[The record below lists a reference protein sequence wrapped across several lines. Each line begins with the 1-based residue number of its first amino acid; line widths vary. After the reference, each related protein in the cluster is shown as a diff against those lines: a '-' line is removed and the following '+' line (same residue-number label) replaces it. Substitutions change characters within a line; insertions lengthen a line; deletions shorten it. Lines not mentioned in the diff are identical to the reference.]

1 MLAFDNALTRSAK
14 LGGRKMAKIR
24 TILALMGLSIRRG
37 LAYLKQRSGAAL
49 SFGGQ
54 LTMAQKTTRLA
65 YLATAVLVFMNSVAA
80 RPQGATT
87 NGTIT
92 GFVSDSSG
100 SVIVNASV
108 TATNV
113 LTGQAT
119 TKQTDSM
126 GRYEFVDL
134 PFGNYDVRAEHPGFE
149 TTLHSGVVV
158 HADSNNRV
166 DFALAVGSESQ
177 QVTVSAAA
185 VQVNTETAEVGETI
199 TSKLITDLP
208 LNGRDAGSLVTL
220 TPGNSGYQ
228 MVNWWGFNTTF
239 VTAGGSY
246 FQNRST
252 EWLLDGGIYTWTFVN
267 SGAQLPN
274 PDALEEFHYGLNER
288 SAEYG
293 RMGSA
298 TVNAVIKSGT
308 NQFHGDVWEFN
319 RNNGLNAKPYLD
331 SARNS
336 KLVQNQ
342 FGFTAGGPIFR
353 NRTFFFGS
361 YEGYRQAGTGFISD
375 TPVLT
380 TQERSGNFSDLVA
393 SIPNGQLTDPVN
405 GTPYGGNVV
414 PVNPVSANIMKWI
427 PSPNTT
433 SASGLEDEWSGNV
446 PARSNSDQYLVKLNH
461 RLTSKHEIEGSYFH
475 LGGAGESAQGSNFQ
489 ATDPA
494 VTSYFDHQFEEQWN
508 AADIWTISAS
518 KINTARFVFFGIG
531 SPRGWTQSSAAD
543 TLQGLGATFTSAYP
557 QPPDV
562 CVNGYFSLDCTNVG
576 TISEYDGQYMDTFR
590 WALKRHQLSMGGSYM
605 NYHDNQFTSPGPW
618 VHING
623 GIQYSD
629 GVPGNSTGNALADF
643 ALGLTSYVQYGYP
656 NFFGQ
661 DQVQNLRGAFV
672 EDEWHIAKRLS
683 LSLGLRW
690 ELLNPARN
698 VTNDSV
704 QFLPGAQS
712 KIFPDYIPGWLFRN
726 PFTGAQDPGY
736 VPRGG
741 IVYPNR
747 YDPRVG
753 FAWDVFGNGK
763 TALRGGS
770 GIFESQTE
778 SISYGPG
785 NSPFT
790 SPSPS
795 CWPGQANLVSISNPY
810 GPPTGPYSG
819 PQTCDPIQASK
830 TWTGPPANYSA
841 PEPYSGGGFDPAT
854 SRPYVIDYSLGIEQ
868 QLTPS
873 TLLDV
878 TYVGQMGRYLWFN
891 VDYYGGSPYFPGAN
905 TSNIAQRYPYL
916 NNGALAACEANSSST
931 QCTTLLAAPALV
943 QQVWTQGSTDNSS
956 YNGLLVQVNH
966 RMGHGITFTNSF
978 TYSHELD
985 ANHYPAQNQ
994 ALREHGRYGTG
1005 ESNIK
1010 FNWVS
1015 SWTYAPMFHFS
1026 DRIARN
1032 VVNGWELAGIAQF
1045 ESGPALDVWTGVD
1058 DIYNTPNGS
1067 SETLVNRIGDFKL
1080 SAHRPRAAEMH
1091 EWFNTGA
1098 AANPGVGHI
1107 GNSGW
1112 DPITSPGLKN
1122 FNMSLLRDFNITE
1135 HARFQFHFDTF
1146 NTFNFVNLSGA
1157 NGTMTSPQFG
1167 QITSAGSMRQLQMGA
1182 KIYF

>member
-1 MLAFDNALTRSAK
+1 MTQMRLNTIAALVKTSVHNGLAHFGEQSILTSNTRRQKIATFKAMRLVYFAVAVFVCIGSVSAK
-14 LGGRKMAKIR
+14 C
-24 TILALMGLSIRRG
+24 
-37 LAYLKQRSGAAL
+37 QSGI
-49 SFGGQ
+49 
-54 LTMAQKTTRLA
+54 TT
-65 YLATAVLVFMNSVAA
+65 
-80 RPQGATT
+80 GA
-87 NGTIT
+87 IT
-92 GFVSDSSG
+92 GYVSDSTG
-100 SVIVNASV
+100 SFIANTSV

-113 LTGQAT
+113 LTNQS
-119 TKQTDSM
+119 QTHHTDVS
-126 GRYEFVDL
+126 GRYDFVGL
-134 PFGNYDVRAEHPGFE
+134 PFGTYNVQAAQTGFKTSIHTGIVVDVG
-149 TTLHSGVVV
+149 
-158 HADSNNRV
+158 SNNRV
-166 DFALAVGSESQ
+166 DFVLAVGAENQ
-177 QVTVSAAA
+177 QITVSAAA
-185 VQVNTETAEVGETI
+185 VQVNTDTPEVGETI
-199 TSKLITDLP
+199 SSKQINDLP
-208 LNGRDAGSLVTL
+208 LNGRDAGSLITL

-228 MVNWWGFNTTF
+228 VVNWWGFTTTF

-274 PDALEEFHYGLNER
+274 PDAIEEFHYALNER

-319 RNNGLNAKPYLD
+319 RNNGLNARPYLD
-331 SARNS
+331 QSANP

-353 NRTFFFGS
+353 NKTFFFGS
-361 YEGYRQAGTGFISD
+361 YEGYRQAGTGYVSD

-380 TQERSGNFSDLVA
+380 AQERNGNFSDLVA
-393 SIPNGQLTDPVN
+393 NIPNGQLTNPVN
-405 GTPYGGNVV
+405 GQPYAGNVV

-433 SASGLEDEWSGNV
+433 SSSGLLNEWSGNV
-446 PARSNSDQYLVKLNH
+446 PARSTTAQYLVKLDH
-461 RLTSKHEIEGSYFH
+461 HITSKNEVEGSYFH

-489 ATDPA
+489 GVDAA
-494 VTSYFDHQFEEQWN
+494 VTNYFDHQFEEQWN
-508 AADIWTISAS
+508 AADIWTISPT
-518 KINTARFVFFGIG
+518 KINTARFVYFGIG
-531 SPRGWTQSSAAD
+531 SPRGWTSSSAAD
-543 TLQGLGATFTSAYP
+543 TLQGLGATFTSAYQ

-576 TISEYDGQYMDTFR
+576 NILEYDGQYIDTFR
-590 WALKRHQLSMGGSYM
+590 WALKKHQISIGGFYM
-605 NYHDNQFTSPGPW
+605 NIHDNQFTSPGPW
-618 VHING
+618 VHFNG
-623 GIQYSD
+623 GIQYDD
-629 GVPGNSTGNALADF
+629 GTPGNSTGNALADF

-656 NFFGQ
+656 NYFGD
-661 DQVQNLRGAFV
+661 DQVQNLKAAFV
-672 EDEWHIAKRLS
+672 QDEWRVMKRLS

-712 KIFPDYIPGWLFRN
+712 KLFPDFVPGWLFRDPLN
-726 PFTGAQDPGY
+726 GMQDPGY
-736 VPRGG
+736 TPRGG

-747 YDPRVG
+747 FDPRVG

-763 TALRGGS
+763 TSIRGGG
-770 GIFESQTE
+770 GIYESQTE

-790 SPSPS
+790 SPAPS
-795 CWPGQANLVSISNPY
+795 CWPGQVNLVSISNPY
-810 GPPTGPYSG
+810 GAPTGPYG
-819 PQTCDPIQASK
+819 GAATCDPIIASK

-841 PEPYSGGGFDPAT
+841 PEPYTGGGFNPAT
-854 SRPYVIDYSLGIEQ
+854 SRPYIIDYSLGVEHQI
-868 QLTPS
+868 TPS

-878 TYVGQMGRYLWFN
+878 SYVGQEGRFLWFN
-891 VDYYGGSPYFPGAN
+891 TDYFGGSPYFPGAN
-905 TSNIAQRYPYL
+905 ISNLAQRYPYL

-943 QQVWTQGSTDNSS
+943 EQVWTQGSTDNSS
-956 YNGLLVQVNH
+956 YNALLVQINH
-966 RMGHGITFTNSF
+966 RLSHGMTFTNSF
-978 TYSHELD
+978 TYEHTLD

-994 ALREHGRYGTG
+994 ALGFHGRYGTA

-1015 SWTYAPMFHFS
+1015 SWTYAPTIHTS
-1026 DRIARN
+1026 SLLARN
-1032 VVNGWELAGIAQF
+1032 VINGWELSGIAQF
-1045 ESGPALDVWTGVD
+1045 ESGPAEDLWTGVD
-1058 DIYNTPNGS
+1058 NIFNTANGS
-1067 SETLVNRIGDFKL
+1067 SETLVNKTGILKL
-1080 SAHRPRAAEMH
+1080 SAHRSRPAEMR
-1091 EWFNTGA
+1091 EWFNTGST
-1098 AANPGVGHI
+1098 ANPGVGHI

-1112 DPITSPGLKN
+1112 DPITGPGLKS
-1122 FNMSLLRDFNITE
+1122 FSMSLLRDFNITE

-1157 NGTMTSPQFG
+1157 NGTMTSQQYG
-1167 QITSAGSMRQLQMGA
+1167 QITGAGSMRQLQFGA

>member
-1 MLAFDNALTRSAK
+1 MTQLSLSTISVPVKTSEQNDLTCLGQRSP
-14 LGGRKMAKIR
+14 L
-24 TILALMGLSIRRG
+24 TSGLR
-37 LAYLKQRSGAAL
+37 KQRITARNA
-49 SFGGQ
+49 
-54 LTMAQKTTRLA
+54 MRLM
-65 YLATAVLVFMNSVAA
+65 YLITVVLVCIGCVTA
-80 RPQGATT
+80 RCQSAIS

-92 GFVSDSSG
+92 GFVSDPSG
-100 SVIVNASV
+100 GVIVNASV
-108 TATNV
+108 TATDV
-113 LTGQAT
+113 LTGQSVNKHTDT
-119 TKQTDSM
+119 T

-134 PFGNYDVRAEHPGFE
+134 PFGTYDVEVEQTGFE
-149 TTLHSGVVV
+149 KIVHSGIVVD
-158 HADSNNRV
+158 ADSSNRV
-166 DFALAVGSESQ
+166 DFTLRVGSENQ
-177 QVTVSAAA
+177 QVTVNAAA

-199 TSKLITDLP
+199 TSNLITDLP
-208 LNGRDAGSLVTL
+208 LNGRDAGTLITL

-228 MVNWWGFNTTF
+228 MVSWWGFNTTF

-298 TVNAVIKSGT
+298 TVNALIKSGT
-308 NQFHGDVWEFN
+308 NKFHGDVWEFN

-331 SARNS
+331 SSRNP

-353 NRTFFFGS
+353 NRTFYFGS
-361 YEGYRQAGTGFISD
+361 FEGFRQAGTGFIYG

-380 TQERSGNFSDLVA
+380 TAEQGGDFSDLA
-393 SIPNGQLTDPVN
+393 SIIPNGQLTDPVSGN
-405 GTPYGGNVV
+405 PYEGNVV

-427 PSPNTT
+427 PAPNTT
-433 SASGLEDEWSGNV
+433 SSFGLEDEWSGNI
-446 PARSNSDQYLVKLNH
+446 PARSTSNQYLVKLNH

-475 LGGAGESAQGSNFQ
+475 LGGAGESAQGSNFE
-489 ATDPA
+489 ATTA
-494 VTSYFDHQFEEQWN
+494 SVTDYYDNQFQEQWN

-531 SPRGWTQSSAAD
+531 SPRGWTQSTAAD
-543 TLQGLGATFTSAYP
+543 TLQGLGATFTSGYQ

-576 TISEYDGQYMDTFR
+576 TIKEYDGQYMDTFR
-590 WALKRHQLSMGGSYM
+590 WALKAHQISMGGSYM

-623 GIQYSD
+623 GIQYDD
-629 GVPGNSTGNALADF
+629 GTPGNSTGNALADF

-656 NFFGQ
+656 NFWGD

-690 ELLNPARN
+690 EFLEPARN

-712 KIFPDYIPGWLFRN
+712 QLFPDYIPGWLFRD
-726 PFTGAQDPGY
+726 PFTGKQDPGY

-747 YDPRVG
+747 FDPRVG

-763 TALRGGS
+763 TALRGGG

-795 CWPGQANLVSISNPY
+795 CWPGQVNLVSISNPY
-810 GPPTGPYSG
+810 GAQSDPYTGAA
-819 PQTCDPIQASK
+819 TCDPIVAAK
-830 TWTGPPANYSA
+830 TWTGPPANFSA
-841 PEPYSGGGFDPAT
+841 PEPYFGGGFDPAT
-854 SRPYVIDYSLGIEQ
+854 SRPYIIDYSLGVEHQI
-868 QLTPS
+868 TPS
-873 TLLDV
+873 TLLDIS
-878 TYVGQMGRYLWFN
+878 YAGQMGRFLWFN
-891 VDYYGGSPYFPGAN
+891 VDYFGGSPYFPGAT
-905 TSNIAQRYPYL
+905 TSNVPQRYPYL
-916 NNGALAACEANSSST
+916 NNGALAACEADSSSSA
-931 QCTTLLAAPALV
+931 CTTLLAAPALV
-943 QQVWTQGSTDNSS
+943 GQVWTQGSTDNSS
-956 YNGLLVQVNH
+956 YNALLLQVNH
-966 RMGHGITFTNSF
+966 RLSNGLSFTNSL
-978 TYSHELD
+978 TYAHSLD
-985 ANHYPAQNQ
+985 GNHYPAQNQ
-994 ALREHGRYGTG
+994 ALRFHGRYGTG

-1010 FNWVS
+1010 LNLVS
-1015 SWTYAPMFHFS
+1015 SWTYAPTVHTS
-1026 DRIARN
+1026 DKVARN
-1032 VVNGWELAGIAQF
+1032 VINGWELSGIAQF
-1045 ESGPALDVWTGVD
+1045 ESGPAEDLWTGVD
-1058 DIYNTPNGS
+1058 DIFNTES
-1067 SETLVNRIGDFKL
+1067 QTETLVNRIGELKL
-1080 SAHRPRAAEMH
+1080 SPHRPRPAEMR
-1091 EWFNTGA
+1091 EWFNTA
-1098 AANPGVGHI
+1098 AVADPGVGHI

-1112 DPITSPGLKN
+1112 DPITGPGLKN

-1135 HARFQFHFDTF
+1135 YARFQFHFDTF
-1146 NTFNFVNLSGA
+1146 NTFNFVNLGGF

-1167 QITSAGSMRQLQMGA
+1167 QIGGAGSMRQLQFGA
-1182 KIYF
+1182 KIYY